1 MKKVLT
7 AKVGKLTAWV
17 MFLSITGLALTSILP
32 WISFTETTPVEEELF
47 FNLEMMKKS
56 YNEDVVDLSE
66 KINLIDTSF
75 FLVLIFS
82 ILSYL
87 SLTIYRSQK
96 YSSFSQSMMI
106 IEGCAIVILSAFII
120 FLNFNFIK
128 TVEDIEGISASYIFL
143 SIKYIHILLIL
154 CVGLLISSVSYT
166 GIVVIYSVRC
176 LRDTTKQKTSEQE
189 ELSKKNPEKYEENIT
204 KNQLLKEELNLRK
217 KPADNLTSESTEIE
231 DWLKDEL
238 ESIER
243 PTRNIKEQME
253 KEEEE
258 TNEETKE
265 KEEDEGL
272 IIEADAE
279 AIEKALKKHAE
290 EDLQIEKEEPKTTDE
305 EEKIKEETSQ
315 ELEKENLPLKK
326 PMVEPF
332 KSEEKKIE
340 TEISE
345 DTTDDYNS
353 FEKVLSSAIE
363 KKQKEI
369 KKADVNDQENE
380 TSEAIERRDTQ
391 EEDSEEI
398 EKTDTSDVETKED
411 KSSELNYETKI
422 FTVRC
427 PECKNVFTVKKTGE
441 VTDIKCPRCG
451 KEGIIR

>member
-7 AKVGKLTAWV
+7 GKVGKLTAWI

-32 WISFTETTPVEEELF
+32 WISVTETTPVEGELF

-56 YNEDVVDLSE
+56 YNEDIIDLSE

-87 SLTIYRSQK
+87 SLTIYRSQR

-106 IEGCAIVILSAFII
+106 IEGCVIVILSAFIV

-143 SIKYIHILLIL
+143 CIKYVHILLIL

-166 GIVVIYSVRC
+166 GIVVTYSVRY
-176 LRDTTKQKTSEQE
+176 LRDKAKQKTSEQE
-189 ELSKKNPEKYEENIT
+189 ELSKKIPKKYEGNVT

-217 KPADNLTSESTEIE
+217 KPTDNLTSESTEIE

-238 ESIER
+238 DGIER

-253 KEEEE
+253 KEE
-258 TNEETKE
+258 EETKE

-326 PMVEPF
+326 PMTEPF

-340 TEISE
+340 DEISE
-345 DTTDDYNS
+345 DTTDDYYNS

-369 KKADVNDQENE
+369 KKTAVNDQENE
-380 TSEAIERRDTQ
+380 TSEAIERKDTQ

-398 EKTDTSDVETKED
+398 ERTDTSDVEKKED
-411 KSSELNYETKI
+411 KSSELDEETKI